1 MENIKFQYISQENNA
16 YPEKLRHIYKP
27 PKALYVRGGFPE
39 ESKLCIAIIGAR
51 NCSTYGKET
60 AYYFAR
66 ELAKNGAEIVSGLAR
81 GIDGAAHKGALAC
94 GKKTY
99 GVLGCGIDVCY
110 PKEHARMYEEM
121 EKEGGIISEYGLGI
135 APLAGYFPMRNR
147 IISGLSN
154 GILIIEARERSGS
167 LITVEYG
174 LEQGKDIFVLP
185 GRICDELSRGCN
197 RLLKAGAIPV
207 TEPSDILEYYGV
219 AVDKRGVATKK
230 NNNLLEKH
238 EEVVYSNLC
247 LVPKH
252 LNQVVVECNLPAA
265 TVMQSLILL
274 EIKGYIKQ
282 PTKSYYIKTLE

>member
-1 MENIKFQYISQENNA
+1 MENEKFQYITEENEA

-27 PKALYVRGGFPE
+27 PKALYVRGCLPE
-39 ESKLCIAIIGAR
+39 KSKLGIAIVGAR
-51 NCSTYGKET
+51 NCSIYGRET
-60 AYYFAR
+60 AFYFAR
-66 ELAKNGAEIVSGLAR
+66 ELAKNGVEIISGLAR

-94 GKKTY
+94 GMKTY

-110 PKEHARMYEEM
+110 PREHAKIYEEM
-121 EKEGGIISEYGLGI
+121 EKKGGIISEYGLGV

-154 GILIIEARERSGS
+154 GILVVEARERSGS

-185 GRICDELSRGCN
+185 GRICDELSIGCN

-219 AVDKRGVATKK
+219 TPDKSSGASKK
-230 NNNLLEKH
+230 NNNLLEKQ
-238 EEVVYSNLC
+238 EEMVYSKLC

-252 LNQVVVECNLPAA
+252 LNQVVVDCELPIA

-282 PTKSYYIKTLE
+282 PIKSYYIKTLE